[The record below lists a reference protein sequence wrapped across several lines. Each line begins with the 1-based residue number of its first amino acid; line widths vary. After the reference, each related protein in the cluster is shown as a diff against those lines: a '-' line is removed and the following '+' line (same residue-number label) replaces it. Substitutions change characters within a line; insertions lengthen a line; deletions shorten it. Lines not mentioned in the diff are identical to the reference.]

1 MFLNALVLPCIAVAK
16 LMTLVSIVI
25 ISLFSINAIAA
36 DKVIQVQNV
45 EQLFSALR
53 HGNKYGNT
61 HIKLQ
66 DGTYIIDQSLII
78 LGNGITLSS
87 GSGNRRKVIISGLG
101 MKKTKQVNNLIRV
114 SGKHFT
120 LDGITLQFAGN
131 HLIQIAGE
139 QDADFPTL
147 RNCVLKDSY
156 EQLFKVSYNRKTKVA
171 SDNGLIENCEFSYT
185 AGIGPQYYI
194 GGIDVHGG
202 HNWIVRKNQFKGI
215 ASPGSKVAEH
225 AIHFWNNTKNT
236 LIEDNVIINCDRGIG
251 FGMENR
257 PTMGGIIRNN
267 TIYHNAPHHPNA
279 DVGIVLE
286 ESPNTQVL
294 NNKIYLG
301 HSYPNSIEYRF
312 SSTINVLIQGNLT
325 NRPIRKR
332 DGAHAKLIGN
342 QRSRNL
348 KDFLSPQLQAEFS
361 SHQN

>member
-1 MFLNALVLPCIAVAK
+1 
-16 LMTLVSIVI
+16 MTLVSIVI

-147 RNCVLKDSY
+147 RNCVLKVSY

-171 SDNGLIENCEFSYT
+171 SDNGL
-185 AGIGPQYYI
+185 
-194 GGIDVHGG
+194 
-202 HNWIVRKNQFKGI
+202 
-215 ASPGSKVAEH
+215 
-225 AIHFWNNTKNT
+225 
-236 LIEDNVIINCDRGIG
+236 
-251 FGMENR
+251 
-257 PTMGGIIRNN
+257 
-267 TIYHNAPHHPNA
+267 
-279 DVGIVLE
+279 
-286 ESPNTQVL
+286 
-294 NNKIYLG
+294 
-301 HSYPNSIEYRF
+301 
-312 SSTINVLIQGNLT
+312 
-325 NRPIRKR
+325 
-332 DGAHAKLIGN
+332 
-342 QRSRNL
+342 
-348 KDFLSPQLQAEFS
+348 
-361 SHQN
+361 